1 MSYLSD
7 NSLLES
13 DKHTAYSLRHSFE
26 DRMMEAG
33 LDRDLRAILMGHK
46 LKRPAYGLGGSI
58 EFRTK
63 ELEKIALPY
72 PKTGLL

>member
-1 MSYLSD
+1 
-7 NSLLES
+7 
-13 DKHTAYSLRHSFE
+13 
-26 DRMMEAG
+26 MMEAG

-58 EFRTK
+58 EFRTR
-63 ELEKIALPY
+63 ELEKIALAY